1 MCGIT
6 GFIDFKNRSSEQQ
19 LEAMLRTME
28 HRGPDGQGHFFQQKD
43 NFSIGLAHSRL
54 SIIDLS
60 TGASQPFYYGDW
72 VIVFNG
78 EIYNYQEIKDELI
91 ELGHQFQTAS
101 DTEVILHA
109 WQEWKE
115 QAVHKFIG
123 MFVFVIYHQQEQTL
137 SIYRDRAGVKPLY
150 YYWQDGLFLFASE
163 LKAFHQHLQFQKELH
178 QDALALFLK
187 YCYVPA
193 PHCIFKNCFKL
204 EPGHFLS
211 LTLSTLHS
219 QPSTLNPQ
227 EYWNVNNAYTKPKLD
242 IGEKEAME
250 ETEKVL
256 KKAFDYRMVADVP
269 VGVFL
274 SGGYDS
280 SAVAALLQKDATQK
294 IKTFTIGFHEQKYN
308 EAPFAKEVAK
318 RLGTDHTE
326 YYCTIDE
333 AKAILPTLPHFYDE
347 PFGDS
352 SAIPTMLV
360 SQLAKKSVTVALSAD
375 GGDEIFGGYNRYP
388 IIQRM
393 NSTFGRLP
401 KFTRELAYQA
411 SGLISPEKVPI
422 LKNKK
427 LIGQRYNKAR
437 NLIREA
443 NATNY
448 LKAMCSVVDDE
459 NLTRLLEES
468 FKEVPTYF
476 DEKTPDILSLLD
488 RVLAKDY
495 KTYMVDDI
503 LTKVDRATM
512 SVSLEGREPFLDQHI
527 IEWVAKLPNHYK
539 IRNGNKKYLLKEI
552 VHRYLPKEMM
562 DRPKAG
568 FAIPIDEWFS
578 KELAEYFSIYLNK
591 TYLDKQGIFNSD
603 LVLLWTSL
611 YQSGKKEY
619 MTQLWNILM
628 FQLWYEKWMK

>member
-1 MCGIT
+1 M
-6 GFIDFKNRSSEQQ
+6 N
-19 LEAMLRTME
+19 
-28 HRGPDGQGHFFQQKD
+28 HRGPDGSGVFFRQKD
-43 NFSIGLAHSRL
+43 KFAIGLGHTRL

-60 TGASQPFYYGDW
+60 SSANQPLYYQDW

-78 EIYNYQEIKDELI
+78 EIYNYGEIKKEL
-91 ELGHQFQTAS
+91 EVLGHKFVTNS

-109 WQEWKE
+109 WEVWGHE
-115 QAVHKFIG
+115 AVHKFIG
-123 MFVFVIYHQQEQTL
+123 MFVFVIYHQPEQTL
-137 SIYRDRAGVKPLY
+137 TIYRDRAGVKPLY
-150 YYWQDGLFLFASE
+150 YYWHEGLFLFASE
-163 LKAFHQHLQFQKELH
+163 LKAFHQHPQFQKELN
-178 QDALALFLK
+178 QDALALFIK

-193 PHCIFKNCFKL
+193 PHCIFRNCFKL
-204 EPGHFLS
+204 EPGQF
-211 LTLSTLHS
+211 LTLTTDDRLL
-219 QPSTLNPQ
+219 TTNL
-227 EYWNVNNAYTKPKLD
+227 YWNVNNAYTKPKLD
-242 IGEKEAME
+242 IGEKEAIE

-280 SAVAALLQKDATQK
+280 SAVAALLQKDASQK
-294 IKTFTIGFHEQKYN
+294 IKTFTIGFHEAKYN

-326 YYCTIDE
+326 YYCTIEE
-333 AKAILPTLPHFYDE
+333 AKAILPSLPFYYDE

-352 SAIPTMLV
+352 SAIPTTLV

-393 NSTFGRLP
+393 NSTFGKLP
-401 KFTRELAYQA
+401 QFTREIAYQTT
-411 SGLISPEKVPI
+411 GLISPEKFPI

-459 NLTRLLEES
+459 NLAKLLISS
-468 FKEVPTYF
+468 FENPLTYF
-476 DEKTPDILSLLD
+476 DEKTPEILSLLD

-512 SVSLEGREPFLDQHI
+512 SVSLEGREPFLDQNI
-527 IEWVAKLPNHYK
+527 IEWVAQLPNHYK
-539 IRNGNKKYLLKEI
+539 INNGNKKYLLKEI
-552 VHRYLPKEMM
+552 VHKYLPKEMM

-568 FAIPIDEWFS
+568 FAIPMDEWFS
-578 KELAEYFSIYLNK
+578 KELAEYFSVYFNK
-591 TYLDKQGIFNSD
+591 TYLDKQGIFNSEV
-603 LVLLWTSL
+603 VLRWTSL

-628 FQLWYEKWMK
+628 FQMWYAKWMK

>member
-6 GFIDFKNRSSEQQ
+6 GFIDFHSNSSESVLQN
-19 LEAMLRTME
+19 MLATMH
-28 HRGPDGQGHFFQQKD
+28 HRGPDGNGVFYEQND
-43 NFSIGLAHSRL
+43 NFCLGLGHSRL

-60 TGASQPFYYGDW
+60 SHANQPLYYKDW

-78 EIYNYQEIKDELI
+78 EIYNFREIKQELEI
-91 ELGHQFQTAS
+91 LGHTFTTQS
-101 DTEVILHA
+101 DTEVMLHA
-109 WQEWKE
+109 WEEWGQE
-115 QAVHKFIG
+115 AVHKFIG
-123 MFVFVIYHQQEQTL
+123 MFVFVIYHRLEHTL
-137 SIYRDRAGVKPLY
+137 HIYRDRAGVKPLY

-163 LKAFHQHLQFQKELH
+163 LKAFHPHPQFRKELDM
-178 QDALALFLK
+178 DALALFLK

-193 PHCIFKNCFKL
+193 PHCIFKNCYKL
-204 EPGHFLS
+204 LPGCYLNLS
-211 LTLSTLHS
+211 LSTLNS
-219 QPSTLNPQ
+219 QLSTLNPHN
-227 EYWNVNNAYTKPKLD
+227 YWNVNDAYIKPKLD
-242 IGEKEAME
+242 IGEQEAIE

-280 SAVAALLQKDATQK
+280 SVVAALLQRDATQK
-294 IKTFTIGFHEQKYN
+294 IKTFTIGFYEEKYN
-308 EAPFAKEVAK
+308 EAPFAKDVAA

-333 AKAILPTLPHFYDE
+333 AKAILPTLPYYYDE

-360 SQLAKKSVTVALSAD
+360 SQLARKSVIVALSAD

-393 NSTFGRLP
+393 DTTFGRLP
-401 KFTRELAYQA
+401 MFTRKIAYHT
-411 SGLISPEKVPI
+411 SGLLAPEKIPI
-422 LKNKK
+422 LKDKK

-437 NLIREA
+437 KLIKEA

-448 LKAMCSVVDDE
+448 LKAMCSIIDDE
-459 NLTRLLEES
+459 SLMKLVLADIEE
-468 FKEVPTYF
+468 PWTYF
-476 DEKTPDILSLLD
+476 DEKTSDILSLLD
-488 RVLAKDY
+488 RILAKDY

-512 SVSLEGREPFLDQHI
+512 SVSLEGREPFLDQNI
-527 IEWVAKLPNHYK
+527 IEWVAQLPNHYK
-539 IRNGNKKYLLKEI
+539 IRNGHKKYLLKEI
-552 VHRYLPKEMM
+552 VHRYIPKEMM

-568 FAIPIDEWFS
+568 FAIPIDEWFA
-578 KELAEYFSIYLNK
+578 KELSEYFATYLNK
-591 TYLDKQGIFNSD
+591 DYLHKQGIFNPD
-603 LVLLWTSL
+603 LVQRWLYL

-628 FQLWYEKWMK
+628 FQMWYEKWMK

>member
-6 GFIDFKNRSSEQQ
+6 GFIDFMSNGSESVLKN
-19 LEAMLRTME
+19 MLATMH
-28 HRGPDGQGHFFQQKD
+28 HRGPDGAGVFFQQRE
-43 NFSIGLAHSRL
+43 NFSLGVGHSRL
-54 SIIDLS
+54 SIIDLTS
-60 TGASQPFYYGDW
+60 SASQPLYYHDW

-78 EIYNYQEIKDELI
+78 EIYNYAEIKNELEI
-91 ELGHQFQTAS
+91 LGHKFVTNS
-101 DTEVILHA
+101 DTEVIVHA
-109 WQEWKE
+109 WEAWGQE
-115 QAVHKFIG
+115 AVHKFIG
-123 MFVFVIYHQQEQTL
+123 MFVFVIYHQQEHTL
-137 SIYRDRAGVKPLY
+137 TICRDRAGVKPLF
-150 YYWQDGLFLFASE
+150 YYWKDGLFLFASE
-163 LKAFHQHLQFQKELH
+163 LKAFHLHPQFRKELN

-204 EPGHFLS
+204 EPGHFLKFKIQNS
-211 LTLSTLHS
+211 ELKIE
-219 QPSTLNPQ
+219 
-227 EYWNVNNAYTKPKLD
+227 EYWNVNNAYTKPKLE
-242 IGEKEAME
+242 IGEKEAIE

-294 IKTFTIGFHEQKYN
+294 IKTFTIGFHEEKYN

-326 YYCTIDE
+326 HYCTIDE

-393 NSTFGRLP
+393 NSTFGKLP

-411 SGLISPEKVPI
+411 SGLISPENLPI

-437 NLIREA
+437 NLMREA

>member
-6 GFIDFKNRSSEQQ
+6 GFIDFKSNSSESV
-19 LEAMLRTME
+19 LKNMLTTMH
-28 HRGPDGQGHFFQQKD
+28 HRGPDGSGVFYQQRE
-43 NFSIGLAHSRL
+43 NFSIGLGHRRL

-60 TGASQPFYYGDW
+60 TSASQPFYYQDW

-78 EIYNYQEIKDELI
+78 EIYNYVEIKTEL
-91 ELGHQFQTAS
+91 EVLGHAFVTNS

-109 WQEWKE
+109 WEVWGHE
-115 QAVHKFIG
+115 AVHKFIG
-123 MFVFVIYHQQEQTL
+123 MFVFVIYHLQEQTL
-137 SIYRDRAGVKPLY
+137 TICRDRAGVKPLY
-150 YYWQDGLFLFASE
+150 YYWKDGLFLFGSE
-163 LKAFHQHLQFQKELH
+163 LKAFHQHPQFHKELN

-204 EPGHFLS
+204 EPGHYLS
-211 LTLSTLHS
+211 LTTDNRLLTTN
-219 QPSTLNPQ
+219 Q
-227 EYWNVNNAYTKPKLD
+227 YWNVNGAYTKPKLD
-242 IGEKEAME
+242 IGEKEAIE

-280 SAVAALLQKDATQK
+280 SAVAALLQKDASQK
-294 IKTFTIGFHEQKYN
+294 IKTFTIGFHEEKYN
-308 EAPFAKEVAK
+308 EAHFAKEVANH
-318 RLGTDHTE
+318 LGTDHTE

-333 AKAILPTLPHFYDE
+333 AKSILPNLPFYYDE

-360 SQLAKKSVTVALSAD
+360 SQLARKSVTVALSAD

-411 SGLISPEKVPI
+411 SGLISPENLPI

-443 NATNY
+443 NASNY

-459 NLTRLLEES
+459 NLARLLKES
-468 FKEVPTYF
+468 FQDVPTYF

-488 RVLAKDY
+488 KVLAKDY

-512 SVSLEGREPFLDQHI
+512 SVSLEGREPFLDQNI
-527 IEWVAKLPNHYK
+527 IEWVAQLPNHYK

-591 TYLDKQGIFNSD
+591 NYLEKQGIFNSE

>member
-6 GFIDFKNRSSEQQ
+6 GFIDFMSNGSESVLKN
-19 LEAMLRTME
+19 MLATMH
-28 HRGPDGQGHFFQQKD
+28 HRGPDGAGVFFQQRE
-43 NFSIGLAHSRL
+43 NFSLGVGHSRL
-54 SIIDLS
+54 SIIDLTS
-60 TGASQPFYYGDW
+60 SASQPLYYHDW

-78 EIYNYQEIKDELI
+78 EIYNYAEIKNELEI
-91 ELGHQFQTAS
+91 LGHKFVTNS
-101 DTEVILHA
+101 DTEVIVHA
-109 WQEWKE
+109 WEAWGQE
-115 QAVHKFIG
+115 AVHKFIG
-123 MFVFVIYHQQEQTL
+123 MFVFVIYHQQEHTL
-137 SIYRDRAGVKPLY
+137 TICRDRAGVKPLF
-150 YYWQDGLFLFASE
+150 YYWHEGLFLFASE
-163 LKAFHQHLQFQKELH
+163 LKAFHQHPHFQKELN

-187 YCYVPA
+187 YCYVPV

-204 EPGHFLS
+204 EPGHFLKFKIQNS
-211 LTLSTLHS
+211 ELKIE
-219 QPSTLNPQ
+219 

-242 IGEKEAME
+242 IGEKEAIE

-280 SAVAALLQKDATQK
+280 SALAALLQKDSSQK
-294 IKTFTIGFHEQKYN
+294 IKTFTIGFYEEKYN
-308 EAPFAKEVAK
+308 EAHFAKEVANH
-318 RLGTDHTE
+318 LGTDHTE

-411 SGLISPEKVPI
+411 SGLISPENLPI

-468 FKEVPTYF
+468 FKDVPTYF

-527 IEWVAKLPNHYK
+527 IEWVAQLPNHYK

-578 KELAEYFSIYLNK
+578 KELAEYFAIYLNK

-611 YQSGKKEY
+611 YQSGKREY

>member
-6 GFIDFKNRSSEQQ
+6 GFIDFGNSSNESI
-19 LEAMLRTME
+19 LKAMLDTLR
-28 HRGPDGQGHFFQQKD
+28 HRGPDGQGLYCKHEVDFT
-43 NFSIGLAHSRL
+43 IGLGHSRL

-60 TGASQPFYYGDW
+60 TTANQPLYYKDW

-78 EIYNYQEIKDELI
+78 EIYNYTEIKKEL
-91 ELGHQFQTAS
+91 EALGHNFETHS

-109 WQEWKE
+109 WETWGTE
-115 QAVHKFIG
+115 AVHKFIG
-123 MFVFVIYHQQEQTL
+123 MFVFVIYHQHEQRL
-137 SIYRDRAGVKPLY
+137 SIYRDRAGIKPLY
-150 YYWQDGLFLFASE
+150 YYWDNGLFLFASE
-163 LKAFHQHLQFQKELH
+163 LKALHQHPQFQKEISH
-178 QDALALFLK
+178 DAIALFLK
-187 YCYVPA
+187 YCYIPA
-193 PHCIFKNCFKL
+193 PHCIFMNTFKL
-204 EPGHFLS
+204 LPGHS
-211 LTLSTLHS
+211 LNLKIKNKKIELA
-219 QPSTLNPQ
+219 
-227 EYWNVNNAYTKPKLD
+227 EYWNVNHSYTKPKIKID
-242 IGEKEAME
+242 ENDAIH

-280 SAVAALLQKDATQK
+280 SAVAALLQKDSTQK
-294 IKTFTIGFHEQKYN
+294 IKTFTIGFHENKYN
-308 EAPFAKEVAK
+308 EAPFAKDVAA
-318 RLGTDHTE
+318 RLGTEHTE

-352 SAIPTMLV
+352 SAIPTILV
-360 SQLAKKSVTVALSAD
+360 SQLARKSVAVALSAD

-393 NSTFGRLP
+393 NNTFGKLP
-401 KFTRELAYQA
+401 NFTRNIAYHTAGLLA
-411 SGLISPEKVPI
+411 PEKIPI
-422 LKNKK
+422 LRDKK

-437 NLIREA
+437 KLIKEA

-448 LKAMCSVVDDE
+448 LKAMCSVVDDQS
-459 NLTRLLEES
+459 LTKLLLNK
-468 FKEVPTYF
+468 FGDPFTNF
-476 DEKTPDILSLLD
+476 DEKTPEIASLLD

-527 IEWVAKLPNHYK
+527 IEWVAQLPNHYK

-552 VHRYLPKEMM
+552 VHQYLPKEMM

-568 FAIPIDEWFS
+568 FAIPIDEWFE
-578 KELAEYFSIYLNK
+578 KELAEYFAMYLNQ
-591 TYLDKQGIFNSD
+591 TYLNKQGIFNSEMIHHW
-603 LVLLWTSL
+603 LIQ
-611 YQSGKKEY
+611 YKSGKREY

-628 FQLWYEKWMK
+628 FQMWYERWM

>member
-19 LEAMLRTME
+19 LGAMLRTME
-28 HRGPDGQGHFFQQKD
+28 HRGPDGHGHFFQQKEK
-43 NFSIGLAHSRL
+43 FAVGLGHSRL

-60 TGASQPFYYGDW
+60 AGANQPLYYKDW

-78 EIYNYQEIKDELI
+78 EIYNFGEIKKEL
-91 ELGHQFQTAS
+91 ELLGHSFSTHS

-137 SIYRDRAGVKPLY
+137 TIYRDRAGVKPLY

-163 LKAFHQHLQFQKELH
+163 LKAFHQHPQFHKELN

-204 EPGHFLS
+204 EPGHFLIFKIQN
-211 LTLSTLHS
+211 LEFKIE
-219 QPSTLNPQ
+219 
-227 EYWNVNNAYTKPKLD
+227 EYWNVNNAYTKPKID
-242 IGEKEAME
+242 IGEREAIE

-280 SAVAALLQKDATQK
+280 SAVAALLQKDASQK
-294 IKTFTIGFHEQKYN
+294 IKTFTIGFHEEKYN

-333 AKAILPTLPHFYDE
+333 AKSILPTLSHFYDE

-352 SAIPTMLV
+352 SSIPTMLV
-360 SQLAKKSVTVALSAD
+360 SQLARKSVTVALSAD

-393 NSTFGRLP
+393 NSTFGKLP
-401 KFTRELAYQA
+401 KFTREIAYQT

-459 NLTRLLEES
+459 SLAKLLISS
-468 FKEVPTYF
+468 FENPLTYF

-512 SVSLEGREPFLDQHI
+512 SVSLEGREPFLDQNI
-527 IEWVAKLPNHYK
+527 IEWVAQLPNHYK

-578 KELAEYFSIYLNK
+578 KELAEYFSVYFNK
-591 TYLDKQGIFNSD
+591 TYLDKQGIFNSEV
-603 LVLLWTSL
+603 VLRWTTL

-628 FQLWYEKWMK
+628 FQMWYEKWMK

>member
-1 MCGIT
+1 MCGLT

-19 LEAMLRTME
+19 LKTMLRTME
-28 HRGPDGQGHFFQQKD
+28 HRGPNGQGYFFQQKE
-43 NFSIGLAHSRL
+43 NFSVGLAHSRL

-60 TGASQPFYYGDW
+60 AGASQPFYFQDW

-91 ELGHQFQTAS
+91 LLGHQFQTSS

-109 WQEWKE
+109 WQAWRE

-123 MFVFVIYHQQEQTL
+123 MFVFVIYDQQEQTL
-137 SIYRDRAGVKPLY
+137 TICRDRAGVKPLY
-150 YYWQDGLFLFASE
+150 YYWENGLFLFASE
-163 LKAFHQHLQFQKELH
+163 LKAFHQHPQFQKELNL
-178 QDALALFLK
+178 DALALFLK

-204 EPGHFLS
+204 EPGHYLS
-211 LTLSTLHS
+211 LTTDNRLLTTN
-219 QPSTLNPQ
+219 Q
-227 EYWNVNNAYTKPKLD
+227 YWNVNNAYTQPK
-242 IGEKEAME
+242 INIEEAE
-250 ETEKVL
+250 ALSETEKVL

-294 IKTFTIGFHEQKYN
+294 IKTFTIGFHEEKYN
-308 EAPFAKEVAK
+308 EAPYAKEVAQH
-318 RLGTDHTE
+318 LGTDHTE
-326 YYCTIDE
+326 YYCTIEE

-360 SQLAKKSVTVALSAD
+360 SKLARESVTVALSAD

-393 NSTFGRLP
+393 NSTFGKLP
-401 KFTRELAYQA
+401 KITREIAYQT
-411 SGLISPEKVPI
+411 SGLISPEKIPI

-437 NLIREA
+437 KLIREA
-443 NATNY
+443 NASNY

-459 NLTRLLEES
+459 SLAILLTSS
-468 FKEVPTYF
+468 FEYPLTYF

-512 SVSLEGREPFLDQHI
+512 SVSLEGREPFLDQNI
-527 IEWVAKLPNHYK
+527 IEWVAQLPNHYK

-568 FAIPIDEWFS
+568 FAIPIDEWFA
-578 KELAEYFSIYLNK
+578 EDLADYFAQYMNAPYLV
-591 TYLDKQGIFNSD
+591 KQGIFNAD
-603 LVLLWTSL
+603 IIDVWLRQ
-611 YQSGKKEY
+611 YRSGKKEY
-619 MTQLWNILM
+619 MPQLWNILM
-628 FQLWYEKWMK
+628 FQMWYEKWMK

>member
-1 MCGIT
+1 
-6 GFIDFKNRSSEQQ
+6 
-19 LEAMLRTME
+19 
-28 HRGPDGQGHFFQQKD
+28 
-43 NFSIGLAHSRL
+43 
-54 SIIDLS
+54 
-60 TGASQPFYYGDW
+60 
-72 VIVFNG
+72 
-78 EIYNYQEIKDELI
+78 
-91 ELGHQFQTAS
+91 
-101 DTEVILHA
+101 
-109 WQEWKE
+109 
-115 QAVHKFIG
+115 
-123 MFVFVIYHQQEQTL
+123 
-137 SIYRDRAGVKPLY
+137 
-150 YYWQDGLFLFASE
+150 
-163 LKAFHQHLQFQKELH
+163 
-178 QDALALFLK
+178 
-187 YCYVPA
+187 
-193 PHCIFKNCFKL
+193 
-204 EPGHFLS
+204 
-211 LTLSTLHS
+211 
-219 QPSTLNPQ
+219 
-227 EYWNVNNAYTKPKLD
+227 
-242 IGEKEAME
+242 
-250 ETEKVL
+250 
-256 KKAFDYRMVADVP
+256 
-269 VGVFL
+269 
-274 SGGYDS
+274 
-280 SAVAALLQKDATQK
+280 VAALLQKDATQK

-401 KFTRELAYQA
+401 KFTRELAYRA

-468 FKEVPTYF
+468 FKDVPTYF

-527 IEWVAKLPNHYK
+527 IEWVAQLPNHYK

-619 MTQLWNILM
+619 MSQLWNILM

>member
-6 GFIDFKNRSSEQQ
+6 GFIDFKNNSSES
-19 LEAMLRTME
+19 LLKNMLATMH
-28 HRGPDGQGHFFQQKD
+28 HRGPDGSGVFYQQKE
-43 NFSIGLAHSRL
+43 NFSIGLGHSRL

-60 TGASQPFYYGDW
+60 AGANQPLYYKDW

-78 EIYNYQEIKDELI
+78 EIYNFGEIKREL
-91 ELGHQFQTAS
+91 EVLGHQFVTHS

-109 WQEWKE
+109 WEVWGQE
-115 QAVHKFIG
+115 AVHKFIG
-123 MFVFVIYHQQEQTL
+123 MFVFVIYHQIEQTL
-137 SIYRDRAGVKPLY
+137 TICRDRAGVKPLF
-150 YYWQDGLFLFASE
+150 YYWKDGLFLFASE
-163 LKAFHQHLQFQKELH
+163 LKALHLHPQFHKELN

-193 PHCIFKNCFKL
+193 PHSIFKNCFKL
-204 EPGHFLS
+204 EPAHFLK
-211 LTLSTLHS
+211 LTLSTLNS
-219 QPSTLNPQ
+219 QPSTFISQ
-227 EYWNVNNAYTKPKLD
+227 EYWNVNHAYTKPKLE
-242 IGEKEAME
+242 IGEKEAIE

-280 SAVAALLQKDATQK
+280 SAVAALLQKDASQK
-294 IKTFTIGFHEQKYN
+294 IKTFTIGFQEEKYN

-326 YYCTIDE
+326 YYCTIEE
-333 AKAILPTLPHFYDE
+333 AKSILPNLPYYYDE

-352 SAIPTMLV
+352 SAIPTILV
-360 SQLAKKSVTVALSAD
+360 SQLARKSVTVALSAD

-393 NSTFGRLP
+393 HSTFGKLP
-401 KFTRELAYQA
+401 QFTREMAYQA
-411 SGLISPEKVPI
+411 SGWISPENLPI

-427 LIGQRYNKAR
+427 LVGQRYNKAR
-437 NLIREA
+437 NLVREA

-459 NLTRLLEES
+459 NLAKLLKKN
-468 FKEVPTYF
+468 FQEVPTYF

-512 SVSLEGREPFLDQHI
+512 SVSLEGREPFLDQNI
-527 IEWVAKLPNHYK
+527 IEWAAQLPNHYK
-539 IRNGNKKYLLKEI
+539 IRNGHKKYLLKEI

-578 KELAEYFSIYLNK
+578 RELAEYFAIYLNK
-591 TYLDKQGIFNSD
+591 DYIDKQGIFNSD
-603 LVLLWTSL
+603 LVLRWTSL

-628 FQLWYEKWMK
+628 FQLWYEKWM

>member
-6 GFIDFKNRSSEQQ
+6 GFIDFKCNSSES
-19 LEAMLRTME
+19 LLKNMLATMN
-28 HRGPDGQGHFFQQKD
+28 HRGPDGARVFYQQRE
-43 NFSIGLAHSRL
+43 NFIVGLGHSRL

-60 TGASQPFYYGDW
+60 SSASQPLYYQDW

-78 EIYNYQEIKDELI
+78 EIYNYAEIKKEL
-91 ELGHQFQTAS
+91 EVLGHQFQTAS

-109 WQEWKE
+109 WQEWRE

-137 SIYRDRAGVKPLY
+137 TVYRDRAGVKPLF
-150 YYWQDGLFLFASE
+150 YYWKDGLFLFASE
-163 LKAFHQHLQFQKELH
+163 LKAFHQHPQFRKELN

-211 LTLSTLHS
+211 LTTDNRLLTTN
-219 QPSTLNPQ
+219 Q
-227 EYWNVNNAYTKPKLD
+227 YWNVNNAYTKPKLE
-242 IGEKEAME
+242 IGEKEAIE

-308 EAPFAKEVAK
+308 EAPYAKEVAQH
-318 RLGTDHTE
+318 LGTDHTE
-326 YYCTIDE
+326 YYCTIEE
-333 AKAILPTLPHFYDE
+333 AKAILPTLPYFYDE

-360 SQLAKKSVTVALSAD
+360 SQLARKSVTVALSAD

-388 IIQRM
+388 IIERM
-393 NSTFGRLP
+393 NSTFGKLP
-401 KFTRELAYQA
+401 KFTRELAYQT

-459 NLTRLLEES
+459 NLSRLLKES
-468 FKEVPTYF
+468 FQDVPTYF

-512 SVSLEGREPFLDQHI
+512 SVSLEGREPFLDQNI
-527 IEWVAKLPNHYK
+527 IEWVAQLPNHYK
-539 IRNGNKKYLLKEI
+539 IRNSNKKYLLKEI

-591 TYLDKQGIFNSD
+591 TFLDKQGIFNSD
-603 LVLLWTSL
+603 LVLQWTSL

-628 FQLWYEKWMK
+628 FQLWYEKWG

>member
-1 MCGIT
+1 MCGIS
-6 GFIDFKNRSSEQQ
+6 GFIDFYNKSSEGV
-19 LEAMLRTME
+19 LKDMLATMQ
-28 HRGPDGQGHFFQQKD
+28 HRGPDGSGVFFQQRE
-43 NFSIGLAHSRL
+43 NFSIGLGHNRL
-54 SIIDLS
+54 SIIDIS
-60 TGASQPFYYGDW
+60 SGANQPLYYKDW

-78 EIYNYQEIKDELI
+78 EIYNFAEIKKEL
-91 ELGHQFQTAS
+91 EFLGHKFITNS

-109 WQEWKE
+109 WDIWGQE
-115 QAVHKFIG
+115 AVHKFIG
-123 MFVFVIYHQQEQTL
+123 MFVFVIYHRIEQTL
-137 SIYRDRAGVKPLY
+137 IICRDRAGVKPLY
-150 YYWQDGLFLFASE
+150 YYWKDGLFLFASE
-163 LKAFHQHLQFQKELH
+163 LKAFHQHPQFQNELNN
-178 QDALALFLK
+178 DALALFLK

-204 EPGHFLS
+204 EPGHFLT
-211 LTLSTLHS
+211 LTTDNRQLTTK
-219 QPSTLNPQ
+219 Q
-227 EYWNVNNAYTKPKLD
+227 YWNVNDAYNKPKLK
-242 IGEKEAME
+242 IEEKEAIA

-256 KKAFDYRMVADVP
+256 KTAFDYRMVADVP

-280 SAVAALLQKDATQK
+280 SAVAALLQKDTSQK
-294 IKTFTIGFHEQKYN
+294 IKTFTIGFHEEKYN
-308 EAPFAKEVAK
+308 EAPFAKEVANH
-318 RLGTDHTE
+318 LGTDHTE
-326 YYCTIDE
+326 YYCTVDE
-333 AKAILPTLPHFYDE
+333 AKVILPTLPYFYDE

-360 SQLAKKSVTVALSAD
+360 SQLARKSVTVALSAD

-401 KFTRELAYQA
+401 NFTREIVYQT
-411 SGLISPEKVPI
+411 SGLISPDRLPG

-459 NLTRLLEES
+459 NLAKLLIEKFQDSE
-468 FKEVPTYF
+468 TYF

-503 LTKVDRATM
+503 LTKVDRASM
-512 SVSLEGREPFLDQHI
+512 SVSLEGREPFLDQNI
-527 IEWVAKLPNHYK
+527 IEWVAQLPNHFK
-539 IRNGNKKYLLKEI
+539 IRNGNKKFLLKEI
-552 VHRYLPKEMM
+552 VHRHLPKEMM

-578 KELAEYFSIYLNK
+578 QELAEYFAVYLNK
-591 TYLDKQGIFNSD
+591 SFLDKQGIFNSE
-603 LVLLWTSL
+603 LVIRWTSL
-611 YQSGKKEY
+611 YQLGKKEY

-628 FQLWYEKWMK
+628 FQLWYEKWLK